1 MAFPSLGCHV
11 NVHWRILLL
20 LSIAIISSYT
30 IFSASPHLKDGL
42 HYIIPASS
50 SSCQAGHDQ
59 TTLASRPQLVKP
71 SGFKV
76 IGMVFYGRR
85 DRSQILHCFLMHN
98 LVDNGGWLDEVH
110 WIRNTDNEHDLQYL
124 DEILTQSDRY
134 KQVYQEKTKDQGYSD
149 AWSKLEP
156 GHIYVKV
163 DDDLIWMADDAIPR
177 IVTTKIEHP
186 EYLVVSANLIN
197 SPLLGWLHYRMGAVH
212 PYLPEISSLST
223 ESNADSDSAASIDQ
237 NQTTPPDI
245 RAAVERVSWKH
256 VDHPVWQG
264 PDGYIFRH
272 DEKPPQAREGQ
283 LHRWLRL
290 PETPETRTPQLR
302 RTPMINTTYE
312 TWGNGLQSWAIAAQ
326 HHYSFLENLHDDN
339 LHLYKFAPNAKP
351 WITDYDRLSINF
363 IAINSTEI
371 LSHLPIPED
380 VVDEEW
386 LTATLPKSI
395 GKSVAVDT
403 HALGVHF
410 SFFFQGELTSTDLLG
425 RYLDYA
431 EENVCKKG

>member
-1 MAFPSLGCHV
+1 MPFPSLGWHV

-20 LSIAIISSYT
+20 LFVAVISSYS
-30 IFSASPHLKDGL
+30 IFNASPHLKDGL

-50 SSCQAGHDQ
+50 SSSCQASHE
-59 TTLASRPQLVKP
+59 TTLTRPHLVKP
-71 SGFKV
+71 AGFKV

-98 LVDNGGWLDEVH
+98 LVENGGWLDEVH
-110 WIRNTDNEHDLQYL
+110 WIRNTDNEHDLHYL

-134 KQVYQEKTKDQGYSD
+134 KQVFQEKTKDQGYSD

-156 GHIYVKV
+156 GHIYVKI

-177 IVTTKIEHP
+177 IVITKIEHP
-186 EYLVVSANLIN
+186 EYLVVSANMIN

-212 PYLPEISSLST
+212 PYLPEISP
-223 ESNADSDSAASIDQ
+223 EDDSAATVDQ
-237 NQTTPPDI
+237 TPPDI
-245 RAAVERVSWKH
+245 RAVERVSWKH
-256 VDHPVWQG
+256 ADHPIWQG
-264 PDGYIFRH
+264 PEGYTFRH
-272 DEKPPQAREGQ
+272 DEKPPREG
-283 LHRWLRL
+283 HRWLRL

-386 LTATLPKSI
+386 LTVTLPRSI

-431 EENVCKKG
+431 EDNVCHKG